1 MIHLFASCSQ
11 ATKFCA
17 KVQKNWKKLSVVPF
31 LFTFFNNSLYFCCP
45 KEECATNG
53 HAGTTSER
61 NMKKNIIIQ
70 DSVLQKAAEEGM
82 DAFVNVFVTAIND
95 AIDGELT
102 LENMEQLNADQI
114 TLLSWEILHDEVMDG
129 GFVQLIYN
137 GYGPFIFKNPFAK
150 ALRQWEM
157 REPSKLIY
165 DAHTLWLKHRE
176 KIEKEMSDEEF
187 MALFEQFPDFE
198 DLDDKFIENEE
209 VWTEDIA
216 HYIDDHL
223 EKFAVIK

>member
-1 MIHLFASCSQ
+1 MVEVIVKDQDLQQ
-11 ATKFCA
+11 AA
-17 KVQKNWKKLSVVPF
+17 
-31 LFTFFNNSLYFCCP
+31 
-45 KEECATNG
+45 
-53 HAGTTSER
+53 
-61 NMKKNIIIQ
+61 M
-70 DSVLQKAAEEGM
+70 EGM
-82 DAFVNVFVTAIND
+82 DAFIGVFTKAIHE
-95 AIDGELT
+95 AIGGELT
-102 LENMEQLNADQI
+102 QENMGELNADQM

-150 ALRQWEM
+150 ALRLWEM

-176 KIEKEMSDEEF
+176 EIEKELTDEEF

-209 VWTEDIA
+209 EWTEDIA

-223 EKFAVIK
+223 ERFAKIEE

>member
-1 MIHLFASCSQ
+1 MIEVIVKDA
-11 ATKFCA
+11 
-17 KVQKNWKKLSVVPF
+17 
-31 LFTFFNNSLYFCCP
+31 
-45 KEECATNG
+45 
-53 HAGTTSER
+53 
-61 NMKKNIIIQ
+61 
-70 DSVLQKAAEEGM
+70 DLQKAAMEGM
-82 DAFVNVFVTAIND
+82 DAFIGVFTKAIHD
-95 AIDGELT
+95 AIGGDLT
-102 LENMEQLNADQI
+102 AENMGELNADQI
-114 TLLSWEILHDEVMDG
+114 TLLSWEILHDELMDG

-157 REPSKLIY
+157 REPSKLVY

-176 KIEKEMSDEEF
+176 RIEKEMSDEEF

-216 HYIDDHL
+216 HYIDDHM
-223 EKFAVIK
+223 EKFAKIVE